1 MDLSL
6 SAPFCDGFLV
16 GGELG
21 QVYYI
26 NESAY
31 TIMHALAAAPAGQ
44 SHTSLARQM
53 RPRFDGSEHLALESI
68 KAVALWQ
75 EERARQTRPHQ
86 PLFLPLERSQC
97 ARLGINGRR
106 LELTVEDDTL
116 FALLRPMI
124 AHLDAP
130 MQTRADSQIAVT
142 GPSQEGQY
150 ELHLDGELRDMG
162 PDIFYARHM
171 ALEGIALASLATPEC
186 FALLHAAAVSVQG
199 TGVLLS
205 GPSGV
210 GKTTL
215 LLGLLSAGADFV
227 SDDIVPIVGSDA
239 VVMPVPFAIGV
250 KWGSWKLARS
260 LFPNYD
266 EIFQIRLG
274 DRLVKY
280 FPPLSDQALGAPD
293 NCMAGV
299 IVMPEYDPDAPAG
312 IHELTPLE
320 ALTLAANYG
329 SWFSGTKECLQ
340 YLAKFYEGSL
350 AATVRYKTL
359 EEGVAL
365 TRELVAESENARA
378 GRGQ

>member
-6 SAPFCDGFLV
+6 SAPFCDGYLV

-21 QVYYI
+21 QVYFI

-44 SHTSLARQM
+44 SHASLARQM
-53 RPRFDGSEHLALESI
+53 RSRFDGSEQLALESI

-75 EERARQTRPHQ
+75 EERACQSGPHQ
-86 PLFLPLERSQC
+86 PSFVPSDQSQS
-97 ARLGINGRR
+97 ARLAINGRH
-106 LELTVEDDTL
+106 LDLTVEDDTL

-130 MQTRADSQIAVT
+130 MRPRADSRIAVT
-142 GPSQEGQY
+142 GPSRSGQY
-150 ELHLDGELRDMG
+150 ELHLDGELRDIG

-186 FALLHAAAVSVQG
+186 FALLHAAAVNFQG

-215 LLGLLSAGADFV
+215 LLGLLSAGADFI
-227 SDDIVPIVGSDA
+227 SDDIVPIVGPDA
-239 VVMPVPFAIGV
+239 VAMPIPFAIGV

-260 LFPNYD
+260 LFSNYD

-280 FPPLSDQALGAPD
+280 FPPLSDQAFGAPD
-293 NCMAGV
+293 ECVAGV
-299 IVMPEYDPDAPAG
+299 ILMPEYDPDAPPEIRKLA
-312 IHELTPLE
+312 PLE

-329 SWFSGTKECLQ
+329 SWFNGRKECLE
-340 YLAKFYEGSL
+340 YLARFYEGTL
-350 AATVRYKTL
+350 AATVRYTNL

-365 TRELVAESENARA
+365 TCELIAESMWARPEP
-378 GRGQ
+378 G